1 MTVYV
6 FPGQGAQSK
15 GMGGTL
21 FDDYR
26 EYTQKADAIL
36 GYSIKDLCL
45 NDPHNQLA
53 DTRYTQVAMYVVNA
67 LVYLIKSKQRGSKP
81 DYVAG
86 HSLGEYDALF
96 ASGAFDFETGLKLVQ
111 KRAELMS
118 QATGGGM
125 AAVIGLDEE
134 KVKKVLEENNLTE
147 VTAANFNAPVQIV
160 LSGKKEAIENA
171 KPLFEKAGARL
182 YIPLNVSGA
191 FHSKYMED
199 ASREFG
205 QFMES
210 FQFGKLEIPVISNVT
225 ARPYAQEDIKKNL
238 ILQITHPV
246 KWTETI
252 RYLMGKG
259 EAEFEEIGHGT
270 VLTGLIKQIQKDGK
284 PLVVEDEKTAKEQK
298 HEPAKKEPKE
308 EKHKKESTSHAKHAE
323 PEKASKPKTAPQS
336 ASKSGGDMKAIKPEV
351 LGSEAFRKDYNLKY
365 AYVTGAMYRGIASKE
380 LIVRIGKAGL
390 MGFLG
395 TGSLGLKDIEASIQY
410 IQKELPDGQNYG
422 MNLLCNLISP
432 QMEEETVDLYLKYGI
447 RNVEAAAYMQLTP
460 ALVRYRLAGLRKG
473 EDGKV
478 IADNKIIGKISRPE
492 VAEHFLRPAP
502 ERIVSKLVEA
512 GKVTKE
518 AAELAKHIPMA
529 DDLCAEAD
537 SGGHTDMGV
546 MTALLPAI
554 QKQRDL
560 VVAEYDYPK
569 AVRVGAAGGIGTP
582 EAAAA
587 AFALGADFIVT
598 GSINQCT
605 PEAGTSAPVKDLLQQ
620 CNIQDTDYAPAGD
633 MFEIGAKVQVLKKGL
648 FFPARANK
656 LYELYK
662 FYNSIDEIDEKTK
675 KQIQEK
681 YFKKSFND
689 IWEETKAYFKDRQ
702 PEELAKAEQS
712 PKHKMALIFRWYFGY
727 TTNLAMTG
735 SDASRVDYQVHCGP
749 ALGAFNQWVKGTE
762 LEDWHNRHVDTIA
775 EKLMQDTAT
784 LLTNFY
790 GRLQA

>member
-1 MTVYV
+1 
-6 FPGQGAQSK
+6 
-15 GMGGTL
+15 MGGTL

-26 EYTQKADAIL
+26 EYTEKADAIL

-45 NDPHNQLA
+45 NDPQNQLG
-53 DTRYTQVAMYVVNA
+53 DTRYTQVAMYVVGA
-67 LVYLIKSKQRGSKP
+67 LVYLIKSRQRGSKP

-111 KRAELMS
+111 KRAEIMS
-118 QATGGGM
+118 KATGGGM
-125 AAVIGLDEE
+125 AAVIGMDEE
-134 KVKKVLEENNLTE
+134 TVQRVLEQNHLTE
-147 VTAANFNAPVQIV
+147 VSAANYNAPSQIV
-160 LSGKKEAIENA
+160 LSGKKEAIESA

-205 QFMES
+205 QFVEG
-210 FQFGKLEIPVISNVT
+210 FQFSKLEVPVISNVT

-238 ILQITHPV
+238 MLQITHPV

-259 EAEFEEIGHGT
+259 EAEFEEVGHGT

-284 PLVVEDEKTAKEQK
+284 PLVVKDESAQHETHHTKEHKTKDQKQDEHKAEVKKSEPAPAPAKAKK
-298 HEPAKKEPKE
+298 HETVSQPHTNAGGAMKSITP
-308 EKHKKESTSHAKHAE
+308 ES
-323 PEKASKPKTAPQS
+323 
-336 ASKSGGDMKAIKPEV
+336 
-351 LGSEAFRKDYNLKY
+351 LGSESFKKDYNIKY

-380 LIVRIGKAGL
+380 LIVKIGKAGM

-395 TGSLGLKDIEASIQY
+395 TGSLSLKDVEASIQY
-410 IQKELPDGQNYG
+410 IQKELTDGQAYG

-502 ERIVSKLVEA
+502 ERIVAKLVEA

-518 AAELAKHIPMA
+518 AVELAKHVPMA

-546 MTALLPAI
+546 MVALLPAI
-554 QKQRDL
+554 QKQRDTIM
-560 VVAEYDYPK
+560 AEYNYPK

-587 AFALGADFIVT
+587 AFTLGADFIVT

-648 FFPARANK
+648 FFAARANK

-702 PEELAKAEQS
+702 PEELAKAEQN

-727 TTNLAMTG
+727 TTNLAMSG

-775 EKLMQDTAT
+775 EKLMQDTAA
-784 LLTNFY
+784 LLTNFFT
-790 GRLQA
+790 RLQH

>member
-26 EYTQKADAIL
+26 EYTEKADAIL

-45 NDPHNQLA
+45 GDPKNQLG
-53 DTRYTQVAMYVVNA
+53 DTRYTQVAMFVVNA
-67 LVYLIKSKQRGSKP
+67 LVYLIKSRQRGSKP
-81 DYVAG
+81 DFVAG

-96 ASGAFDFETGLKLVQ
+96 AAGAFDFETGLKLVQ

-118 QATGGGM
+118 KATGGGM

-134 KVKKVLEENNLTE
+134 KVARVLQDNNITDIS
-147 VTAANFNAPVQIV
+147 VANYNSPAQIV
-160 LSGKKEAIENA
+160 VSGKKEAIEKA
-171 KPLFEKAGARL
+171 KPLFEGAGARL

-191 FHSKYMED
+191 FHSKYMEE
-199 ASREFG
+199 SSKEFG
-205 QFMES
+205 RFLEG
-210 FQFGKLEIPVISNVT
+210 FQFSNLEIPVISNVT

-238 ILQITHPV
+238 TLQITHPV

-270 VLTGLIKQIQKDGK
+270 VLAGLIKQIKKDAK
-284 PLVVEDEKTAKEQK
+284 PLVVKDEEVQRGTQEKRDQKAKDKKAESAPAPAQVKKEQT
-298 HEPAKKEPKE
+298 ARSPKSNAGGAL
-308 EKHKKESTSHAKHAE
+308 KSISPESLG
-323 PEKASKPKTAPQS
+323 S
-336 ASKSGGDMKAIKPEV
+336 AS
-351 LGSEAFRKDYNLKY
+351 FRKDYNIKY
-365 AYVTGAMYRGIASKE
+365 AYFTGAMYRGIASKE
-380 LIVRIGKAGL
+380 LVVKVGKAGM

-395 TGSLGLKDIEASIQY
+395 TGSLSLSDVETSIQH
-410 IQKELPDGQNYG
+410 IQKELTNGEAYG
-422 MNLLCNLISP
+422 MNLLCNVISP
-432 QMEEETVDLYLKYGI
+432 QMEEDTVDLYLKYGI

-460 ALVRYRLAGLRKG
+460 ALVRYRLAGLRRG

-478 IADNKIIGKISRPE
+478 VADNRIIAKISRPE

-554 QKQRDL
+554 QKQRDTIA
-560 VVAEYDYPK
+560 AEYDYPK
-569 AVRVGAAGGIGTP
+569 PVRVGAAGGIGTP

-587 AFALGADFIVT
+587 AFTLGADFIVT

-605 PEAGTSAPVKDLLQQ
+605 VEAATSGPVKDLLQQ
-620 CNIQDTDYAPAGD
+620 CNIQDTEYAPAGD
-633 MFEIGAKVQVLKKGL
+633 MFELGANPWILLTFPSSTRGIFTPTSSMDLMTISIRSMELAPYVLRL
-648 FFPARANK
+648 SEMLISSEETVVSISAAFFLMISNMS
-656 LYELYK
+656 
-662 FYNSIDEIDEKTK
+662 FFSIDPPD
-675 KQIQEK
+675 
-681 YFKKSFND
+681 
-689 IWEETKAYFKDRQ
+689 
-702 PEELAKAEQS
+702 
-712 PKHKMALIFRWYFGY
+712 
-727 TTNLAMTG
+727 
-735 SDASRVDYQVHCGP
+735 
-749 ALGAFNQWVKGTE
+749 
-762 LEDWHNRHVDTIA
+762 
-775 EKLMQDTAT
+775 
-784 LLTNFY
+784 
-790 GRLQA
+790 